1 MSEREMEEL
10 RKELM
15 EVRLSIF
22 NLLEIL
28 NKLYIVFLKWID
40 ICGPSVA
47 LKNDY
52 VFADPHG
59 TWDGHLDGA
68 YAEGDWIKT
77 ILENEDHNVGMKRHP
92 VSKAEFLNN
101 VTSKYIV
108 HLAGHG
114 SYSSGECYFCFDD
127 GNIYP
132 SDISGLSSVPS
143 KLFYAGVCL
152 CGSNNTM
159 ANAFINKGTDMY
171 VGFSTT
177 IPDMGAAEFDKLVY
191 EKWLVDGKTLRT
203 ALDEADDLYPG
214 CNSWVLWGD

>member
-10 RKELM
+10 RKELTA
-15 EVRLSIF
+15 VKLSIT
-22 NLLEIL
+22 
-28 NKLYIVFLKWID
+28 KLYTILEKYLHVYEKFFEV
-40 ICGPSVA
+40 GPIIT
-47 LKNDY
+47 LYKNSY

-77 ILENEDHNVGMKRHP
+77 ILENEGHSVGMKRHP
-92 VSKAEFLNN
+92 VSKSEFLNN
-101 VTSKYIV
+101 VTSKNIV

-114 SYSSGECYFCFDD
+114 SFSSGLCYFCFDD

-132 SDISGLSSVPS
+132 NDINALSSVPS

-152 CGSNNTM
+152 CGSNDTM

-171 VGFSTT
+171 IGFSTS
-177 IPDMGAAEFDKLVY
+177 IPDWGAAHFDKLVY